1 MFDHH
6 ATHVI
11 LAMAYICQNAVMR
24 GDQEEAV
31 RIARLSDDIE
41 LLFPDAEA
49 ELIKRFSFSAGQIG
63 GRVDDPS

>member
-11 LAMAYICQNAVMR
+11 LAMAYICQNALMR
-24 GDQEEAV
+24 GSTEEAL
-31 RIARLSDDIE
+31 RIARLSDEIE

-49 ELIKRFSFSAGQIG
+49 ELIKRFSFNAAPDKEG
-63 GRVDDPS
+63 